1 MKKSALFVFAA
12 TLLWSCNPSPSVNED
27 VSEVTETVETNATG
41 NFGAAVEES
50 NVYSIA
56 QMFETLE
63 AKGDF
68 EGKVVGEIKEVCA
81 HKGCWMTVELP
92 DGQLMRVTFKDY
104 GFFVP
109 KNSMGYPVIMEGIAK
124 RSITDVASQKHYAED
139 AGKSKEEIDAI
150 TSDKEEYTFEAAG
163 VIIKE
168 NA

>member
-1 MKKSALFVFAA
+1 MKKSAVFVIA
-12 TLLWSCNPSPSVNED
+12 TLLWSCNPAPSEKEEA
-27 VSEVTETVETNATG
+27 SELTETTEAVATG
-41 NFGAAVEES
+41 NFGAEVEES
-50 NVYSIA
+50 NVYTIA
-56 QMFETLE
+56 QMYETLE
-63 AKGDF
+63 TKGDF
-68 EGKVVGEIKEVCA
+68 EGKVIGEIKEVCA

-109 KNSMGYPVIMEGIAK
+109 KNAMGYPVIMDGVAT

-150 TSDKEEYTFEAAG
+150 TSDKEEYKFEAVG

>member
-1 MKKSALFVFAA
+1 MKNLAILA
-12 TLLWSCNPSPSVNED
+12 TVSLLWSCNPAPIEKEEG
-27 VSEVTETVETNATG
+27 SEIPETVETAGTG
-41 NFGAAVEES
+41 NFGASVEES
-50 NVYSIA
+50 DVHSIS

-68 EGKVVGEIKEVCA
+68 EGKVIGEIKEVCA
-81 HKGCWMTVELP
+81 HKGCWMTVDLP

-109 KNSMGYPVIMEGIAK
+109 KNSMGYPVIMEGVAK

-150 TSDKEEYTFEAAG
+150 TSAKEEYTFEATG

-168 NA
+168 KA